1 MITIRRELGK
11 DAAARE
17 ALLDL
22 GYGAVRFSKVSQR
35 LREGRLPAAGLAFV
49 ACDHGRLIGT
59 VQLWEVAAGDG
70 RPALLLGPLTVHPD
84 HRDRGVGSALIRH
97 ALAAAAKL
105 GHRAVMLVGD
115 AAYYERFG
123 FSAEQTRSLWLPG
136 GYDAHRFLALE
147 LSPGALDGASGLVR
161 ATGRQLPVHARALRD
176 KALHDKPGRTAQLLP
191 QAA

>member
-1 MITIRRELGK
+1 MGMIMITIRRELGK

-22 GYGAVRFSKVSQR
+22 GYGAVRFSKVSHR
-35 LREGRLPAAGLAFV
+35 LRAGRLPAAGLAFV
-49 ACDHGRLIGT
+49 ACKHGRLIGT
-59 VQLWEVAAGDG
+59 VRLWDVDAGDG
-70 RPALLLGPLTVHPD
+70 RPALLLGPLTVHPN

-97 ALAAAAKL
+97 ALMAAAKL
-105 GHRAVMLVGD
+105 GHQAVLLVGD

-123 FSAEQTRSLWLPG
+123 FSAEKTRSLWLPG
-136 GYDAHRFLALE
+136 RYEAQRFLALE

-161 ATGRQLPVHARALRD
+161 ATGRHLPVHAGALREMS
-176 KALHDKPGRTAQLLP
+176 PRTAQLLS

>member
-1 MITIRRELGK
+1 MGMIMITIRRELGK

-22 GYGAVRFSKVSQR
+22 GYGAVRFSKVSHR

-49 ACDHGRLIGT
+49 ACDHGRVIGT
-59 VQLWEVAAGDG
+59 VRLWDVAAGDG
-70 RPALLLGPLTVHPD
+70 RSALLLGPLTVHPN

-123 FSAEQTRSLWLPG
+123 FSNEKTRSLWLPG
-136 GYDAHRFLALE
+136 RYDAHRFLALE
-147 LSPGALDGASGLVR
+147 LSPGALDGAIGLVR
-161 ATGRQLPVHARALRD
+161 ATGRRLPALAKPARAV
-176 KALHDKPGRTAQLLP
+176 PSLP

>member
-1 MITIRRELGK
+1 MGMIMITIRRELGK

-22 GYGAVRFSKVSQR
+22 GYGAVRFSKVSHR
-35 LREGRLPAAGLAFV
+35 LREDRLPAAGLAFV

-59 VQLWEVAAGDG
+59 VRLWDVAAGDG
-70 RPALLLGPLTVHPD
+70 RPALLLGPLTVHPS
-84 HRDRGVGSALIRH
+84 HRDRGIGSALMRH

-105 GHRAVMLVGD
+105 GNGAVMLVGD

-123 FSAEQTRSLWLPG
+123 FSAEKTRSLWLPG
-136 GYDAHRFLALE
+136 RYDAQRFLALE
-147 LSPGALDGASGLVR
+147 LSPGALDGAIGLVR
-161 ATGRQLPVHARALRD
+161 ATGRRLPVQARALRA
-176 KALHDKPGRTAQLLP
+176 KSAHSAQSLP